1 MIGLFL
7 WIRILPAL
15 IIAAL
20 LGYIAAGLGGGLLA
34 ALAAPLLL
42 HYVINLWRYSVMSD
56 EEILGKIKKGAGKSA
71 EAAE

>member
-1 MIGLFL
+1 LT
-7 WIRILPAL
+7 
-15 IIAAL
+15 IID
-20 LGYIAAGLGGGLLA
+20 I
-34 ALAAPLLL
+34 